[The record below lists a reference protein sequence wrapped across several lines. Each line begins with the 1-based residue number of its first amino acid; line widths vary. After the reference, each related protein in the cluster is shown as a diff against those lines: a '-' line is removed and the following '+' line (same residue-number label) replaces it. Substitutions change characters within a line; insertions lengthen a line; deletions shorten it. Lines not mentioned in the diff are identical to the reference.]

1 MPSRLAGLR
10 VVTLVPQLGL
20 LDSPWG
26 SSYVAWGGPASSS
39 SSCSLWAASCS
50 SKPAETCERGSP
62 PAGSVPGWDQDAKLG
77 SGSAEAAQHHG
88 GHFCQQPAGRSR
100 SACRS
105 AAPRA
110 HPLLSAGAGEL
121 QRGFSTSHGAA
132 WPCWKW
138 SSAWRWCTAASE
150 LGTPRRC
157 CAHGQRAQFPSE
169 SNRPR
174 HWSQGR

>member
-39 SSCSLWAASCS
+39 TSSLWAASCS

-77 SGSAEAAQHHG
+77 SGSAEAARHHG

-100 SACRS
+100 SACS
-105 AAPRA
+105 TAAPRA
-110 HPLLSAGAGEL
+110 HPLLSTGAGEL

-150 LGTPRRC
+150 LGTLHRC

>member
-26 SSYVAWGGPASSS
+26 SSYVARGGPASS

-121 QRGFSTSHGAA
+121 QRGFSTSHGTA

>member
-26 SSYVAWGGPASSS
+26 SSYVAWGGPASS

-88 GHFCQQPAGRSR
+88 GHFCRQPAGRSR
-100 SACRS
+100 SACS
-105 AAPRA
+105 TAAPRA